1 MRQTNTDYAYDYAAT
16 SLMFK
21 LPSLFEFQLRKWVG
35 QRHRNSGP
43 LRQASKSPPLGS
55 TKPTR
60 RLEQKEL

>member
-1 MRQTNTDYAYDYAAT
+1 MRETNTDYDYAAT

-21 LPSLFEFQLRKWVG
+21 LSILFEFQLRKWVG

-43 LRQASKSPPLGS
+43 LRPSPKSPSLGS

-60 RLEQKEL
+60 RLEQNEL